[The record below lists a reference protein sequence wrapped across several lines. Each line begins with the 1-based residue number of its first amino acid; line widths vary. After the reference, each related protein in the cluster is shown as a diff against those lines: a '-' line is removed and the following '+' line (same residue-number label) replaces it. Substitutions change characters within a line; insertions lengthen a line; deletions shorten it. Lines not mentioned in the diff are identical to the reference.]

1 MLKIYLLSQFKKLAG
16 DTVIYGTT
24 SILGR
29 ALNWAL
35 APYYSFIFIPEVYA
49 VVSNLYA
56 WAAFFVV
63 LLLYGMETSYFR
75 YASRSKEP
83 EKVYSTSLIS
93 ISFSTMIFVILATL
107 FSDNIAR
114 LIDYPQHPEY
124 IIWFAI
130 ILGMDAITAIPFARL
145 RINNRPIKF
154 MAVKMIGI
162 IANILFNIF
171 FLNYFTLGNK

>member
-1 MLKIYLLSQFKKLAG
+1 MSQFKKLAG
-16 DTVIYGTT
+16 DTAIYGTT

-29 ALNWAL
+29 ILNWAL
-35 APYYSFIFIPEVYA
+35 APYYSFIFVPEIYA

-75 YASRSKEP
+75 YASKSTEP

-93 ISFSTMIFVILATL
+93 ISFTSFVFVLLAAS
-107 FSDNIAR
+107 FSGTIAR

-124 IIWFAI
+124 ITWFAI
-130 ILGMDAITAIPFARL
+130 ISSITIP
-145 RINNRPIKF
+145 
-154 MAVKMIGI
+154 
-162 IANILFNIF
+162 
-171 FLNYFTLGNK
+171 